1 MGPGHR
7 PRRRTIVAVAAPA
20 FEPVSERA
28 IGGLVV
34 FAAAVSALSGIAL
47 AFVYRPHQYGLL
59 RAAHSGGAAVA
70 VISAI
75 AAHVIGRGGRI
86 KPSRRTVVLVVGT
99 VVVLGAAIATG
110 TSIAWR
116 EGAAADRGMFLPGSA
131 RVVVSERVVSSRSV
145 LVAFVIHTALGIGS
159 FVLVAGRYVRLLWE
173 GRRSGQ

>member
-1 MGPGHR
+1 M
-7 PRRRTIVAVAAPA
+7 AAPA

-86 KPSRRTVVLVVGT
+86 KPSRRAVVLVVGT
-99 VVVLGAAIATG
+99 VVVIGAAIATG